1 LVSKQLKKNNRSNM
15 LKTKMSKLMKKSS
28 SPSKLSDRSIIG
40 ANSTSGNSDH
50 HLSNAATVP
59 PPTIADLIG
68 NREWHVL
75 EGLLMSGAPL
85 CIDNVDLA
93 EHAITEKIVVHFAV
107 RFQAP
112 LRTVSLLSKLYPSSI
127 TSPDA
132 SGRYPIHVACKWSA
146 TPDVINHLIRLN
158 SSAVGVQD
166 NFGKTPMHYLAEF
179 YVANYPMSLERLYPL
194 DQSMMHVV
202 KMLKQAAPACVNLED
217 NEGCNAIEYAL
228 ENDVHIKVIKCMQ
241 RACRDD
247 WRERSKAGDENGLR
261 RRHSDLIMDLEEMA
275 VNLQDQM
282 KNGGSDKDLLVVHSV
297 LTENNAM
304 PRPIRR
310 GSTVRISN
318 GRVHVDDPNK
328 PMAPTIAAARTA

>member
-1 LVSKQLKKNNRSNM
+1 M

-28 SPSKLSDRSIIG
+28 SPSKLSNSSIG
-40 ANSTSGNSDH
+40 TDSTSGNSDHH

-112 LRTVSLLSKLYPSSI
+112 LRTVSLLAKLYPSSI
-127 TSPDA
+127 RSPDA

-146 TPDVINHLIRLN
+146 TPDVINHLILLN

-179 YVANYPMSLERLYPL
+179 YVANYPPSLERLYPL
-194 DQSMMHVV
+194 DQSMMQVV
-202 KMLKQAAPACVNLED
+202 KFLLRAAPACVNLED

-247 WRERSKAGDENGLR
+247 WRERSKAGDEENGLR

-275 VNLQDQM
+275 MNLQDQM
-282 KNGGSDKDLLVVHSV
+282 KNGGGDKDLLVVHSV

-304 PRPIRR
+304 PRPSRRR

-318 GRVHVDDPNK
+318 GRVHVDDPDK
-328 PMAPTIAAARTA
+328 PSMAPTTAAARTA